1 MTGTAS
7 LFAYGTLRQSNVQIA
22 TFGRNLEGKPD
33 TLAGYALTPLAI
45 SDAYV
50 VRTSG
55 LAVHTAA
62 HFTGNPAD
70 VVSGITYT
78 LTDADLRSADEYEV
92 ADMERIKVTL
102 GSGVRS
108 FVYVTVNSTTGL

>member
-1 MTGTAS
+1 VTGTAS

-22 TFGRNLEGKPD
+22 TFGRKLEGKPD
-33 TLAGYALTPLAI
+33 TLAGYALSPLAI

-50 VRTSG
+50 VRTSE

-70 VVSGITYT
+70 AVSGITYA
-78 LTDADLRSADEYEV
+78 LTDAELHSADEYEV
-92 ADMERIKVTL
+92 AVMVRIEVTL
-102 GSGVRS
+102 GSGARS
-108 FVYVTVNSTTGL
+108 FVYVRADSA